1 MHCDLSGLKAV
12 QGNVTTSEFSTYN
25 SLWDLRRSIPLLFS
39 KTFLSHLVLILTG
52 GLQEHSKQIFS
63 RVFLQTFPSVLV
75 HLFDSYK
82 PLCGISTINLR
93 ATAYLT
99 LGQIN
104 VWCDKVS
111 LSWISLHEDT
121 GTIILGC
128 CLSQPTRLHLQGV
141 IQVTRCKSYFLMP

>member
-39 KTFLSHLVLILTG
+39 KTFLSHLVLILI

-63 RVFLQTFPSVLV
+63 RVFLQTFPCVGAFIWFLQATQ
-75 HLFDSYK
+75 
-82 PLCGISTINLR
+82 GISTISLR

-111 LSWISLHEDT
+111 LSWISLYEDT